1 MTRLDTLLAEIAE
14 RAEKA
19 KQFKPANWD
28 RVTWEWFSH
37 PNGKDDLRLMEEFLR
52 LLPILLKALAHSR
65 QTIRLMHDDG
75 PGMSLPEIDRLIAR
89 REAEL
94 TAILEGQ

>member
-14 RAEKA
+14 RAEKS

-28 RVTWEWFSH
+28 QVTWEWFSH
-37 PNGKDDLRLMEEFLR
+37 PNGKDDLRSMEEFLR
-52 LLPILLKALAHSR
+52 LLPRLIKALAHQQEVANALQCAAAS
-65 QTIRLMHDDG
+65 HG
-75 PGMSLPEIDRLIAR
+75 IAN
-89 REAEL
+89 EEWYDAKAAEL